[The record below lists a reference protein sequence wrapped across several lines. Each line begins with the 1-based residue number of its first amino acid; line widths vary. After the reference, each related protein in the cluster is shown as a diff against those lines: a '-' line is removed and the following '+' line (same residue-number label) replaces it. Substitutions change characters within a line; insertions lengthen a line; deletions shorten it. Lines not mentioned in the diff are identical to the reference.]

1 MCESNELPG
10 VTVMGDD
17 WPTAKPETIKT
28 RKKAS
33 MIPRGM
39 GTPMAVISSMIRYF
53 GRIFNLFSSHSV
65 RCQSGQKRAIF
76 PAFRPRVEK
85 QTLPQMMLITLI
97 YTDKPASQNFHR
109 GGAEKKARE
118 NLT

>member
-28 RKKAS
+28 RRKAS
-33 MIPRGM
+33 KVSRDM
-39 GTPMAVISSMIRYF
+39 GTPMAAISSMIRQF

-65 RCQSGQKRAIF
+65 RCQTAEKRAIF

-85 QTLPQMMLITLI
+85 QTLPQITLI
-97 YTDKPASQNFHR
+97 YTDKKSSMEPF
-109 GGAEKKARE
+109 
-118 NLT
+118 